1 MDERSNVM
9 INRIKNGHINGRES
23 GRAIKGR
30 VSTRINRSSELLAQ
44 KLKAEGITNSQV
56 LHAIANSPR
65 HIFIPEILAHK
76 AYDNTALPIGQGQTI
91 SQPYIVAK
99 MSELLLKGKQENNVV
114 GNRPKNILEI
124 GTGSGYQTSI
134 LAQLTDK
141 VFSVE
146 RIKSLQFQ
154 AKRCLRA
161 MDLHNISMKHG
172 DGWQGWASKAPF
184 DAIIVTA
191 GAASVP
197 QALLDQLNDGGRLVI
212 PVGEQTQILKIITRQ
227 GNNYHEQQVEAVRFV
242 PLVPGDL
249 L

>member
-1 MDERSNVM
+1 MRSNT
-9 INRIKNGHINGRES
+9 IKSRTS
-23 GRAIKGR
+23 GK
-30 VSTRINRSSELLAQ
+30 SKRSGELLAQ
-44 KLKAEGITNSQV
+44 KLYAEGITNPKV
-56 LHAIANSPR
+56 LQAIANSPR

-99 MSELLLKGKQENNVV
+99 MSELLLGKKGDSSSS
-114 GNRPKNILEI
+114 ILEI

-134 LAQLTDK
+134 LAQITDK
-141 VFSVE
+141 VYSVE

-161 MDLHNISMKHG
+161 MDLHNVSMKHG
-172 DGWQGWASKAPF
+172 DGWQGWKSKAPF

-191 GAASVP
+191 GASSVP
-197 QALLDQLNDGGRLVI
+197 QALLDQLVDGGRLII
-212 PVGEQTQILKIITRQ
+212 PVGEQTQILKIITRK
-227 GNNYHEQQVEAVRFV
+227 GDIYSEQQVEAVRFV

>member
-1 MDERSNVM
+1 MRSNT
-9 INRIKNGHINGRES
+9 IKSRAS
-23 GRAIKGR
+23 GK
-30 VSTRINRSSELLAQ
+30 SKRSGELLAQ
-44 KLKAEGITNSQV
+44 KLQAEGITNPQV
-56 LHAIANSPR
+56 LQAIANSPR

-99 MSELLLKGKQENNVV
+99 MSELLLGKE
-114 GNRPKNILEI
+114 GDRSSSILEI

-134 LAQLTDK
+134 LAQITDK
-141 VFSVE
+141 VYSVE
-146 RIKSLQFQ
+146 RIKALQFQ

-172 DGWQGWASKAPF
+172 DGWKGWVSKAPF

-191 GAASVP
+191 GASSVP
-197 QALLDQLNDGGRLVI
+197 QALLDQLVDGGRLVI
-212 PVGEQTQILKIITRQ
+212 PVGEQTQILKIITRN
-227 GNNYHEQQVEAVRFV
+227 GDTYSEQQVEAVRFV

>member
-1 MDERSNVM
+1 MKSIM
-9 INRIKNGHINGRES
+9 IKS
-23 GRAIKGR
+23 R
-30 VSTRINRSSELLAQ
+30 VSGKSKRSGELLAQ
-44 KLKAEGITNSQV
+44 KLQAEGITNPQV
-56 LHAIANSPR
+56 LQAIANSPR
-65 HIFIPEILAHK
+65 HIFVPEILAHK

-99 MSELLLKGKQENNVV
+99 MSELLLGKE
-114 GNRPKNILEI
+114 GDRSSSILEI

-134 LAQLTDK
+134 LAQITDK
-141 VFSVE
+141 VYSVE
-146 RIKSLQFQ
+146 RIKALQFQ

-172 DGWQGWASKAPF
+172 DGWKGWLSKAPF

-197 QALLDQLNDGGRLVI
+197 QALLEQLVDGGRLVI
-212 PVGEQTQILKIITRQ
+212 PVGEQTQILKIITRN
-227 GNNYHEQQVEAVRFV
+227 GDSYSEQQVEAVRFV

>member
-1 MDERSNVM
+1 MITHTKNSRAAGKSKRS
-9 INRIKNGHINGRES
+9 G
-23 GRAIKGR
+23 
-30 VSTRINRSSELLAQ
+30 ELLAQ
-44 KLKAEGITNSQV
+44 KLHAEGIANAQV
-56 LHAIANSPR
+56 LQAIANSPR

-99 MSELLLKGKQENNVV
+99 MSELLLVDG
-114 GNRPKNILEI
+114 RPKSILEI
-124 GTGSGYQTSI
+124 GTGSGYQTSV

-161 MDLHNISMKHG
+161 IDLHNISMKHG

-191 GAASVP
+191 GASSVP
-197 QALLDQLNDGGRLVI
+197 QALLEQLNDGGRLVI
-212 PVGEQTQILKIITRQ
+212 PVGEQTQILKIITRH
-227 GNNYHEQQVEAVRFV
+227 GDDYSEQQIEAVRFV

>member
-1 MDERSNVM
+1 MSSRIGGKSKRS
-9 INRIKNGHINGRES
+9 G
-23 GRAIKGR
+23 
-30 VSTRINRSSELLAQ
+30 ELLAQ
-44 KLKAEGITNSQV
+44 KLQSEGIRNSAV
-56 LHAIANSPR
+56 LQAIAHSPR
-65 HIFIPEILAHK
+65 HIFVPEILAHK

-99 MSELLLKGKQENNVV
+99 MSELLLADG
-114 GNRPKNILEI
+114 RPQNILEI
-124 GTGSGYQTSI
+124 GTGSGYQTAI

-146 RIKSLQFQ
+146 RIKALQWQ

-161 MDLHNISMKHG
+161 MDLHNVSMKHG
-172 DGWQGWASKAPF
+172 DGWQGWRSKGPF

-191 GAASVP
+191 APSSVP
-197 QALLDQLNDGGRLVI
+197 PALLEQLADGGRLVI
-212 PVGEQTQILKIITRQ
+212 PVGEQTQILKIITRE
-227 GNNYHEQQVEAVRFV
+227 GDVFNEQQVEAVRFV